1 MKPARRCRARQISKT
16 VFSRSILSI
25 RVLFFH
31 CRRPPCFLLPLP
43 LRALCSTANSLFL
56 AFSGPT
62 GRQRLCMREH
72 PFHNSPCRKTL
83 QVVFPVRIVSDN
95 SIKAMILCNN
105 IQRFPEDRPDR
116 FLSAWENR
124 KTGSEIWSGK
134 KPFRKMKEPAI
145 KQAIRRGI
153 QKRFSSFSKSF
164 VSPASGCPY
173 AKIEDKKRHAEENP
187 SSLPARCAHACR
199 TEPPACAFSVFT
211 PVDQDRILPSF

>member
-1 MKPARRCRARQISKT
+1 MEKT
-16 VFSRSILSI
+16 V
-25 RVLFFH
+25 
-31 CRRPPCFLLPLP
+31 
-43 LRALCSTANSLFL
+43 
-56 AFSGPT
+56 
-62 GRQRLCMREH
+62 
-72 PFHNSPCRKTL
+72 
-83 QVVFPVRIVSDN
+83 
-95 SIKAMILCNN
+95 
-105 IQRFPEDRPDR
+105 
-116 FLSAWENR
+116 
-124 KTGSEIWSGK
+124 K